1 MQVESKV
8 DFLMSAWSSP
18 GVTMVGDNVL
28 VVKDMIMLNLLIQW
42 NQLDKLNYCHII
54 VKGQR
59 APIVMS

>member
-28 VVKDMIMLNLLIQW
+28 VVIRGHDHAQPTYSVEPAGQVELLSY
-42 NQLDKLNYCHII
+42 NC
-54 VKGQR
+54 
-59 APIVMS
+59 